1 MSTFWTAGF
10 EEASKG
16 LGVGQIDIKVNT
28 FWPQLSEISSSVGRD
43 DVYIIISNHFRRECQ
58 GSWEEGDKTQGK
70 TSNEPSTLWYHGSFE
85 ALDLGLNGGEGF
97 EDLVMRRKAF
107 WGQGQLRQICTARE
121 AWNWRESSKTGKKRE
136 PPGWKGPLR
145 SHCRGPPRP
154 GK

>member
-28 FWPQLSEISSSVGRD
+28 FWPQLSRSFLFSRERRRLL
-43 DVYIIISNHFRRECQ
+43 IISNHFRRKCQ
-58 GSWEEGDKTQGK
+58 GSWEEGNKTQGK
-70 TSNEPSTLWYHGSFE
+70 TSNKPSTLWYHGSFE

-97 EDLVMRRKAF
+97 EDLVMRGKAF
-107 WGQGQLRQICTARE
+107 WGQGQLRQICTARK
-121 AWNWRESSKTGKKRE
+121 AWNWRESRRTGRKRE
-136 PPGWKGPLR
+136 TPGWKGPLR